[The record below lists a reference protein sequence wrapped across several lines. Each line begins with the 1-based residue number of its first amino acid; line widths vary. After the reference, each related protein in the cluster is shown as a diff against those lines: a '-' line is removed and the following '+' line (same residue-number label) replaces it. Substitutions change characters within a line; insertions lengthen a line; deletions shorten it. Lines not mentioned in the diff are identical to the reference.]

1 MPRSTESRF
10 LRSSGAAAFSQLWRI
25 GVMFATELVLRRYVA
40 DEDWGIFD
48 WTFTVFLILGAAR
61 DLGLLYHVVRIKPRP
76 YGNLLAL
83 ELVWGGG
90 LAAAVALGAPMLA
103 RLAPGAAPELP
114 LVIAAFAVYLFLE
127 GLASVPKTYF
137 ENELAVGR
145 LVLPEVLRNLIAAG
159 SAVAMAV
166 AGLGVWALVL
176 SQVLAVAVYCAHLW
190 LLARGGIELLWLRG
204 QTWSLVRKS
213 LPLALIWLL
222 VILTRYIDPLLLRWF
237 TGDAVVGNYGFAYKY
252 AFFVSVHLIPAFT
265 RALYPA
271 LVEFADAP
279 HKLAESYRLATLT
292 VMAVEI
298 PAACFLLLNP
308 ELFVLIVS
316 GPRWPA
322 APQFLMIL
330 ALAPLLDPF
339 TRLGGELLK
348 TVHRE
353 RLWIASA
360 VATLVGF
367 AVGGVLLIRWLG
379 PMGMAWANYLPFGM
393 LLMAWAIW
401 KVDAPAF
408 RRLLRDLVWMYAVP
422 VIPFALTL
430 WILTERPWWRLAV
443 SIVLAALTLT
453 VYWRRF
459 GRDFKAFLA
468 AGGKGEA
475 PPEEVVG

>member
-1 MPRSTESRF
+1 MPSTESRF
-10 LRSSGAAAFSQLWRI
+10 FRSTGAAAFSQIWRI
-25 GVMFATELVLRRYVA
+25 GVMFLTELVLRRYVA

-83 ELVWGGG
+83 ELIWGGV
-90 LAAAVALGAPMLA
+90 LAATVALGAPMLA
-103 RLAPGAAPELP
+103 RLAPNSAPDLP

-127 GLASVPKTYF
+127 GLASVPKTFF

-159 SAVAMAV
+159 SAIAMAI
-166 AGLGVWALVL
+166 AGLGVWSLVL

-190 LLARGGIELLWLRG
+190 LLARGRIELLWLRG
-204 QTWSLVRKS
+204 KTWSLVQHS

-237 TGDAVVGNYGFAYKY
+237 AGDAVVGNYGFAYKY

-271 LVEFADAP
+271 LVEFRDQR
-279 HKLAESYRLATLT
+279 HKLVESYRLATLA

-308 ELFVLIVS
+308 ELFVRIVS
-316 GPRWPA
+316 GPQWPS

-360 VATLVGF
+360 IATLTGF

-379 PMGMAWANYLPFGM
+379 PTGMAWANYLPFGM

-408 RRLLRDLVWMYAVP
+408 RDLLRDLAWMYAVP
-422 VIPFALTL
+422 MIPFALCWWL
-430 WILTERPWWRLAV
+430 LADRPWLRLAV
-443 SIVLAALTLT
+443 SIALSGLTLG

-459 GRDFKAFLA
+459 GKDFKAFLA
-468 AGGKGEA
+468 ASGKGEA
-475 PPEEVVG
+475 PPDQVVG